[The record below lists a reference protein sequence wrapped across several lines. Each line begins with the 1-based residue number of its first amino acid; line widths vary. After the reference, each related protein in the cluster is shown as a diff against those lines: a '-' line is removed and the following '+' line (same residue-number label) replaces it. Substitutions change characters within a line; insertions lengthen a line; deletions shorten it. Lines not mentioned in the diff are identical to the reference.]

1 MVNTKNPTTKVVG
14 VCQMRYDTSCF
25 RGDTHEIS
33 KMPLPKDARNKPK
46 SSSSASQGCLAKAR
60 PKK

>member
-1 MVNTKNPTTKVVG
+1 MVSY
-14 VCQMRYDTSCF
+14 MRYNTSCF

-33 KMPLPKDARNKPK
+33 KMPLPKDARSKPK
-46 SSSSASQGCLAKAR
+46 SSSSASQGCLAEAR